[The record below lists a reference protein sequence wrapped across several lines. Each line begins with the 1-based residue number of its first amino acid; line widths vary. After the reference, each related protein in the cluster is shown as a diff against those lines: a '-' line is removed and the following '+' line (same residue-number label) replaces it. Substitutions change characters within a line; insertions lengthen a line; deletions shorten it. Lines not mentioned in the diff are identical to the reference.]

1 MIVKLLEKQPFM
13 HQTDFLWYDEGSL
26 FEVID
31 VKTIKGIGKC
41 YKLKDFKRNIVLDG
55 WNVMKSFEEFKGV

>member
-1 MIVKLLEKQPFM
+1 M